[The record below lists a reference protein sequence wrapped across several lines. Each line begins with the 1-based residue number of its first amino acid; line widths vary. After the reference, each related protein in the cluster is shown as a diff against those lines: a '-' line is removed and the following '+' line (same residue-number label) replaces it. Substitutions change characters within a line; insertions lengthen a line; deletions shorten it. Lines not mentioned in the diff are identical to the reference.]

1 MLSLKVV
8 GKWMS
13 KYHSSKIKCSIG
25 PGNQIWGLE
34 REIYRLLVDGWV
46 VVH

>member
-13 KYHSSKIKCSIG
+13 KYHSSIFKVPLQS
-25 PGNQIWGLE
+25 GLM
-34 REIYRLLVDGWV
+34 
-46 VVH
+46 